1 MKKNEM
7 HPISIRERLLRVAP
21 TRLITIPL
29 FVFVLGVIVLLPLS
43 SAVTQQ
49 ADADRGHQLFD
60 RRCGGC
66 HSLDKDK
73 EGPRLRGVYGRKAG
87 TVSSFK
93 YSDAVTK
100 SGVSWDDASLDK
112 WLTDP
117 DKFIPDADMDF
128 HLEKADERADVIAYL
143 KQLSTK

>member
-1 MKKNEM
+1 MNRV
-7 HPISIRERLLRVAP
+7 SIRERLLRVAP
-21 TRLITIPL
+21 TRLIAIPL
-29 FVFVLGVIVLLPLS
+29 TAFVFGVMLFLPLS

-49 ADADRGHQLFD
+49 ADPDRGHQLFD

-66 HSLDKDK
+66 HSLDNDR
-73 EGPRLRGVYGRKAG
+73 EGPRLRSVYGRKAG
-87 TVSSFK
+87 TVPSFK
-93 YSDAVTK
+93 YSDALAK
-100 SGVSWDDASLDK
+100 SGVTWDDSSLDK

>member
-1 MKKNEM
+1 M

-128 HLEKADERADVIAYL
+128 HLEKADERADVITYL

>member
-128 HLEKADERADVIAYL
+128 HLEKADERADVITYL